1 MLTRQLVTNVSISAS
16 TSILS
21 NHLECWLEA
30 AQWSDIDIPL
40 SEDEIGILESS
51 IPTLAQEILL
61 SPPETQ

>member
-1 MLTRQLVTNVSISAS
+1 MLTRQLVTKVSISAS
-16 TSILS
+16 TSIPGDYLA
-21 NHLECWLEA
+21 CWLEA

-61 SPPETQ
+61 SEVRET